1 MIRKTGCFGA
11 LLLVFALV
19 AVACGDDDAV
29 TTTTAP
35 ATTTTAATPTTAGDT
50 TTTAGAT
57 GPFGLPIVDPLDIPA
72 GDVAIAGSSTVF
84 PLSTAVMTRWVDEGG
99 PEYTID
105 SIGSGGGLERFCV
118 EGASDIANASR
129 GIKDDEVASC
139 AAIDRTP
146 IEIRVGTDA
155 LSIVISNGNYF
166 AQALTLAELAL
177 LFSAEPGDT
186 WDMVIRRC
194 LIALYSPGADSGAFD
209 YFTVGFRSRPRHQP
223 VADLG
228 NGLAEIVGEDDN
240 LTVNGVADDGCTEG
254 DLSSTCAAG
263 YFGYAYYIENAGE
276 LQVMSVDGVEPNAET
291 VNANDY
297 PLSRP
302 LFMYTDA
309 GVIADKPQVALFIAY
324 YLSIVN
330 DVITEVGYFPA
341 PDALLQEAAIDL
353 RGRWVLSGKDPRS
366 RPVSTGRD
374 HPATLI
380 TPWEERGRHQTRS
393 QPTSGRRHPSS
404 GEPICSSSP
413 EPCRSP
419 SRWYPVE
426 LAGVA
431 AFSDDEVGLGL
442 PRPSGC
448 PRLASSASCRSSS
461 EQP

>member
-1 MIRKTGCFGA
+1 MIRKTWRFGA
-11 LLLVFALV
+11 LLLVLALV

-29 TTTTAP
+29 TTTTTAATTP
-35 ATTTTAATPTTAGDT
+35 TTTVPGETTTTAVG
-50 TTTAGAT
+50 T

-84 PLSTAVMTRWVDEGG
+84 PLSAAVMTRWVDEGG

-129 GIKDDEVASC
+129 AIKDDEVASC

-155 LSIVISNGNYF
+155 LSVVISNGNYF

-186 WDMVIRRC
+186 WDMVDPAFPAHP
-194 LIALYSPGADSGAFD
+194 IALYSPGADSGTFD
-209 YFTVGFRSRPRHQP
+209 YFHEVVFPDLDLDANPSPI
-223 VADLG
+223 LG

-254 DLSSTCAAG
+254 DLTSTCAAG
-263 YFGYAYYIENAGE
+263 YFGYAYYIENSGE
-276 LQVMSVDGVEPNAET
+276 LQVISVDGVEPNAET
-291 VNANDY
+291 VNANAY

-324 YLSIVN
+324 YLSVVN

-341 PDALLQEAAIDL
+341 PDASLQEAADAI
-353 RGRWVLSGKDPRS
+353 SE
-366 RPVSTGRD
+366 
-374 HPATLI
+374 A
-380 TPWEERGRHQTRS
+380 
-393 QPTSGRRHPSS
+393 
-404 GEPICSSSP
+404 
-413 EPCRSP
+413 
-419 SRWYPVE
+419 
-426 LAGVA
+426 AG
-431 AFSDDEVGLGL
+431 F
-442 PRPSGC
+442 
-448 PRLASSASCRSSS
+448 
-461 EQP
+461 